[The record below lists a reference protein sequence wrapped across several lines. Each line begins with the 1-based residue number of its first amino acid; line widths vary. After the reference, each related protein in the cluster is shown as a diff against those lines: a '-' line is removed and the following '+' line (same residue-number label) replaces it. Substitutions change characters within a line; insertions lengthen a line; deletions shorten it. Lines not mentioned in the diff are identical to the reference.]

1 MKFTEQ
7 LLWILDKNGKK
18 INKEDEYKQNIDF
31 VHSLGLK
38 CDCVGWSKLDLSSPR
53 SDEILSAIEGF
64 CKENGWSAR
73 GYYTREY
80 VDYDSDWYEIVAN
93 YFGYNTYKGLTSID
107 GSETKTSAIKA
118 YCEMKSEPKQWGE
131 DIFVP
136 ERFRD
141 AYIQSGDSELD
152 FCWVRDV
159 GKYDAEQYFYI
170 YGKKQISHICTDTEI
185 KIDDTDRI
193 GELGGYLPKLSG
205 IFKKL
210 KIQLQDCYVESSIPD
225 SKIANA
231 YVHRDF
237 SHIGRNNFLIH
248 KSLAEVLVAE
258 KAISRSSLRPAMV
271 VKCAPLGY
279 TVEKTESFDVPPAE
293 YMEASIK
300 EYEKLKSSC
309 RPSRKVSEKEALKL
323 LRGAKRERKEDFK
336 KALPKADA
344 ERVMKSAYSALLP
357 YYLVSNGA
365 YISDEYE
372 VLPFDESAVE
382 NLLFYEEISKEELMD
397 EKPSGVVFAK
407 AADGDRILLSV
418 DGNVLRFS
426 HETMTVTETWQ
437 SLAEFMAF
445 ALND

>member
-7 LLWILDKNGKK
+7 LLWILDKNGVRIKRD
-18 INKEDEYKQNIDF
+18 EEYKQNIDF

-38 CDCVGWSKLDLSSPR
+38 CDSVGWSKLDLSSPK

-80 VDYDSDWYEIVAN
+80 VDYDSDWYEMLVDA
-93 YFGYNTYKGLTSID
+93 FSDNTYCGLESID
-107 GSETKTSAIKA
+107 KSETKTSAISA
-118 YCEMKSEPKQWGE
+118 YREMKPTPKWRGN

-141 AYIQSGDSELD
+141 ACLRHNASDLD
-152 FCWVRDV
+152 FCWARDK
-159 GKYDAEQYFYI
+159 GKYDAEQYFSI
-170 YGKKQISHICTDTEI
+170 YGKKQISDICNDKEI
-185 KIDDTDRI
+185 RVDDKELMA
-193 GELGGYLPKLSG
+193 ELGGYLPRLSE
-205 IFKKL
+205 IFGDL
-210 KIQLQDCYVESSIPD
+210 RIRLQDCYIESSIPD
-225 SKIANA
+225 CKIAEA
-231 YVHRDF
+231 YV
-237 SHIGRNNFLIH
+237 GRINSLQGRSIFLIH

-258 KAISRSSLRPAMV
+258 KAISQSSLRPAV
-271 VKCAPLGY
+271 ILESAAQGY
-279 TVEKTESFDVPPAE
+279 TVEKTFPCPRPSPE
-293 YMEASIK
+293 YMETSIK

-323 LRGAKRERKEDFK
+323 LRGSKRERKEDFK

-372 VLPFDESAVE
+372 VLPFDESAAE

-407 AADGDRILLSV
+407 AADGDRILLS
-418 DGNVLRFS
+418 DYGNVLRFS

-437 SLAEFMAF
+437 SLAEFIAF